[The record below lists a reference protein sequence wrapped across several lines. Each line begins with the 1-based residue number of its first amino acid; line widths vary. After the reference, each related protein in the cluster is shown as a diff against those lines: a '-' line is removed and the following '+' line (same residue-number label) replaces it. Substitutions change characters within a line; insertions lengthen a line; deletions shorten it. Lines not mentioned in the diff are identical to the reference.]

1 MAPAHFSAC
10 RSHSSFAL
18 NRKDQPRTPPSASS
32 HCPAPHLE
40 VRATR
45 GRSPFLP
52 PSAARRPAPS
62 SPRTRGLLLLPFPA
76 PHRRAFP
83 AIPLL
88 ITHANLFTRRHAPS
102 RRFTARRREALR
114 HAALCGK
121 WRRPGCGCRG
131 SLPAERCWL
140 QGESV
145 REFKSVL
152 KPREVLLRGG
162 KRPWS
167 AGEGDGA
174 QRCGAGPESGGFGA
188 AFPLPPGSA
197 GPGNS
202 PPAPESPFPGS
213 RRRQRG
219 AQGAER
225 PGGGCGSPGA
235 LEGLSPAALGE
246 LAAELSGHAAPPRH
260 EWGAGDPPGGD
271 SACTATAERAAEVG
285 GVFLHLLGKLE
296 AAKAE
301 ESLGP
306 RVVGPVLTRVRGH
319 VYIFAVTHLVERP
332 WTSRRSQSVAEE
344 VLVLLVR
351 AAGCGQWLNSA
362 GAAGDLYTREPPLI
376 QAVLLCLLDL
386 VPVLERSQR
395 LQKQSS
401 PSAPC
406 HEVLHLVLTHMEA
419 EHLLALR
426 RAYARTLPALVQRVG
441 IQVAR
446 HLKRMER
453 VILGYLEVWDG
464 PEEEARLGILQTLQ
478 STIKIAWP
486 RMPCRL
492 PVLLKAL
499 LKLIWDVHTDQGPTP
514 ELVKTSLLQEAT
526 QCLILLDQCSGGQ
539 VKVLLEGVYSSCEE
553 PRVQE
558 CLRKVQENS

>member
-1 MAPAHFSAC
+1 MELSGAARA
-10 RSHSSFAL
+10 RSPEGSE
-18 NRKDQPRTPPSASS
+18 PPS
-32 HCPAPHLE
+32 P
-40 VRATR
+40 
-45 GRSPFLP
+45 
-52 PSAARRPAPS
+52 
-62 SPRTRGLLLLPFPA
+62 
-76 PHRRAFP
+76 
-83 AIPLL
+83 
-88 ITHANLFTRRHAPS
+88 
-102 RRFTARRREALR
+102 
-114 HAALCGK
+114 
-121 WRRPGCGCRG
+121 
-131 SLPAERCWL
+131 
-140 QGESV
+140 
-145 REFKSVL
+145 
-152 KPREVLLRGG
+152 
-162 KRPWS
+162 
-167 AGEGDGA
+167 
-174 QRCGAGPESGGFGA
+174 
-188 AFPLPPGSA
+188 
-197 GPGNS
+197 S
-202 PPAPESPFPGS
+202 PPVLPGQEILLQL
-213 RRRQRG
+213 RKVL
-219 AQGAER
+219 AQGA
-225 PGGGCGSPGA
+225 GGASEELRELSA
-235 LEGLSPAALGE
+235 LVEAVEPRELLGGLSPAALGE
-246 LAAELSGHAAPPRH
+246 LAAELSGHAAPPRQ
-260 EWGAGDPPGGD
+260 EWGAGDPPGRD
-271 SACTATAERAAEVG
+271 SAYTATAERAAEVG

-306 RVVGPVLTRVRGH
+306 GVVGPVLSRVGGH
-319 VYIFAVTHLVERP
+319 VYIFAATHVVERP

-351 AAGCGQWLNSA
+351 AAGCGTVAEFLRGQKEGEEGGFGAVMRILKRELSKDTWKCNPASKFVFSWTLPQVTRPWLSSHLESVLPPSLLISDDYQEENKLL
-362 GAAGDLYTREPPLI
+362 GVQCLHHIILNVPAAELCQFNRAQVVFHALYNHLYTREPPLI

-386 VPVLERSQR
+386 LPVLERAQR

-401 PSAPC
+401 PSASC

-426 RAYARTLPALVQRVG
+426 RVYARTLPAFVQRLG

-478 STIKIAWP
+478 STIEHAWP

-514 ELVKTSLLQEAT
+514 ELVKTSLLQGAT

-558 CLRKVQENS
+558 CLRKVQENT